1 MSFISCQF
9 GSAWQDFWCRSAA
22 HLQRP
27 CDVAGVFD
35 KPYIVIF
42 VCFGKWQELYAVVGW
57 AFCDACGTDGSDY
70 CAIKRTGPM
79 YHEDADPLPLTT
91 ESIQAQ
97 QQGASGPAAKKRKRG
112 SPTTACTNSL
122 RLPAI
127 KVCDATRW
135 CAVRRYSV

>member
-1 MSFISCQF
+1 MSFSFQF
-9 GSAWQDFWCRSAA
+9 GSVRQDFWCRSVA

-42 VCFGKWQELYAVVGW
+42 VCFDKWQELYAVVGW
-57 AFCDACGTDGSDY
+57 AFCAACGTDGSDY

-91 ESIQAQ
+91 ESSQTHQ
-97 QQGASGPAAKKRKRG
+97 QHGASETAPKKRKRA
-112 SPTTACTNSL
+112 SPTAACTTSF
-122 RLPAI
+122 RLPEI
-127 KVCDATRW
+127 KVCTYAGVLRIPT
-135 CAVRRYSV
+135 VFG